1 MPRKKKD
8 SRNLNLMIKRTDM
21 ELLENFCERTGLTK
35 TAAIEKAIEFY
46 VRNTETLADI
56 IRNGSGN

>member
-56 IRNGSGN
+56 IRNGSDN

>member
-35 TAAIEKAIEFY
+35 TAAIEKSIEFY

-56 IRNGSGN
+56 IRNGSDN

>member
-21 ELLENFCERTGLTK
+21 DLLEDFCERTGLTK
-35 TAAIEKAIEFY
+35 TAAIEKAIEYY
-46 VRNTETLADI
+46 VKNTETLADV
-56 IRNGSGN
+56 IRNGKVD